1 MQSMMSLQE
10 QSWEWENFA
19 SNYRFVFSN
28 PELTP
33 TESANIKETTLLSL
47 CANKVGMAIIS

>member
-10 QSWEWENFA
+10 ASWEWENFE
-19 SNYRFVFSN
+19 SNYRCVFSN

-33 TESANIKETTLLSL
+33 TKSDKNRETTLLSL
-47 CANKVGMAIIS
+47 CANKVGKAVI

>member
-10 QSWEWENFA
+10 ASWEWENFE
-19 SNYRFVFSN
+19 SNYRCVFSN

-33 TESANIKETTLLSL
+33 TKSDKNRETTLLSL
-47 CANKVGMAIIS
+47 CANKVGKAIIS